1 MLDRDIV
8 PVKTSCVTSQR
19 LYVFSLSQASC
30 VVSILMMLKFC
41 SSRRWK
47 SEIEPQ
53 KPLLYMRQMNADN
66 AILSTMLVKSE

>member
-8 PVKTSCVTSQR
+8 PVKTPCVTCKGSKSFHTHRQ
-19 LYVFSLSQASC
+19 
-30 VVSILMMLKFC
+30 VVLFSILKMLEFC

-53 KPLLYMRQMNADN
+53 KPLLYMRQMNA
-66 AILSTMLVKSE
+66 TRMRWM